1 MAEVWL
7 ATDLSLDR
15 RVALKWLKPSLAAD
29 PVVAERFRREAV
41 AVARLTH
48 PNIVAVHDVFA
59 EGTRQAVVMQLV
71 DGKSLRQLL
80 DVQTRLSPELTIHI
94 GTCVAAALD
103 AAHRAGFVHRDVKPG
118 NILVTP
124 DGRVLLTDFGIAK
137 GLDGGDDLTSDNVM
151 MGTAK
156 YLSPE
161 QVRGRKL
168 DGRADLYSLGLVLYE
183 CLAGRV
189 PFIGETDA
197 DTALAR
203 LQRDPTDLA
212 RLRPTLSR
220 GLVDLIHR
228 LLARNPNRRPASGA
242 DLRAELLRLA
252 GETSAPVGR
261 LDDGRRL
268 PGQPPL
274 RRPPRRL
281 DPASAQA
288 RGRAL
293 AARAIAGEVTPPR
306 PPARYADEPPER
318 TPTAGPGVRGRPAR
332 DMQTRFAPSFVV
344 ICLLLAIGIV
354 VSLVLWAT
362 IRPDDPGRRRRPPSR
377 PSRPPPPWRRRVRPP
392 ASQAIEIATLASFDP
407 GVDGGNGE
415 ENESL
420 VNDVRADGDPSTN
433 WTTECY
439 SDKYMGKAGVG
450 VVATLSGPASG
461 TVSFDVGSAPYIV
474 DVFATADEQIPAQID
489 HWGAS
494 LKRLVGS
501 SPASHEVTIPST
513 ARHVLVLFRE
523 AGRSSIVPTQRLLSR
538 RCSASSPSPPA
549 VDQPP
554 TMRAATAD
562 DRTLVAAAQAGDR
575 QALDTLLRRHYD
587 RVHAVCRRIAG
598 SSRDADDA
606 AQEAMI
612 SIVRG
617 LPRFDGRSAFST
629 WTYRI
634 ATNAAL
640 DELRKR
646 GRRPALHVDGEAGD
660 SRHDV
665 VDPLAHR
672 RVDGVVDRLAIDE
685 ALDELPEEF
694 RARRRAA
701 RSVRLRLRRDR
712 RHPRRSRRH
721 GEVAHRPRAFPACRP
736 AREPLPIRRA
746 SKRHSPER
754 SDR

>member
-59 EGTRQAVVMQLV
+59 EGGRQAVVMQLV

-161 QVRGRKL
+161 QVRGRRL

-228 LLARNPNRRPASGA
+228 LLARNPNRRPATGA

-252 GETSAPVGR
+252 GEPASTLDHIDTAP
-261 LDDGRRL
+261 RRL
-268 PGQPPL
+268 PGQPPM
-274 RRPPRRL
+274 RRTGRRI

-293 AARAIAGEVTPPR
+293 AARAIAGEATPPR
-306 PPARYADEPPER
+306 PPSRLAEEPRER
-318 TPTAGPGVRGRPAR
+318 TPTAGPATPWSTGARHADTIRAVVRRR
-332 DMQTRFAPSFVV
+332 
-344 ICLLLAIGIV
+344 LLAAGDRHRRVARV
-354 VSLVLWAT
+354 VG
-362 IRPDDPGRRRRPPSR
+362 DDPSRRPQVADVHGRRRRRR
-377 PSRPPPPWRRRVRPP
+377 PGGHDDCAPRPRRWPEVPIQVV
-392 ASQAIEIATLASFDP
+392 ALASYDP
-407 GVDGGNGE
+407 PVDGGNGE
-415 ENESL
+415 EHDNL
-420 VNDVRADGDPSTN
+420 VDDASADGDPATN

-439 SDKYMGKAGVG
+439 SDQYMGKAGVG
-450 VVATLSGPASG
+450 VVMSLSAPASG
-461 TVSFDVGSAPYIV
+461 TVNFDVGSAPYVV
-474 DVFATADEQIPAQID
+474 DVFATAGEQIPAQID
-489 HWGAS
+489 LWGER
-494 LKRLVGS
+494 LERLVGT
-501 SPASHEVTIPST
+501 SPAPHTVTIPT
-513 ARHVLVLFRE
+513 AARHVLVLFR
-523 AGRSSIVPTQRLLSR
+523 
-538 RCSASSPSPPA
+538 
-549 VDQPP
+549 
-554 TMRAATAD
+554 
-562 DRTLVAAAQAGDR
+562 QAGNAPSCGHPY
-575 QALDTLLRRHYD
+575 QAVLGELAFTP
-587 RVHAVCRRIAG
+587 AG
-598 SSRDADDA
+598 
-606 AQEAMI
+606 
-612 SIVRG
+612 
-617 LPRFDGRSAFST
+617 
-629 WTYRI
+629 
-634 ATNAAL
+634 
-640 DELRKR
+640 
-646 GRRPALHVDGEAGD
+646 
-660 SRHDV
+660 
-665 VDPLAHR
+665 
-672 RVDGVVDRLAIDE
+672 
-685 ALDELPEEF
+685 
-694 RARRRAA
+694 
-701 RSVRLRLRRDR
+701 
-712 RHPRRSRRH
+712 
-721 GEVAHRPRAFPACRP
+721 
-736 AREPLPIRRA
+736 
-746 SKRHSPER
+746 
-754 SDR
+754 

>member
-1 MAEVWL
+1 MPAPTTPPAPGASPDQGERPLVLAGRYRLERRLAQGGMAEVWL

-59 EGTRQAVVMQLV
+59 EGGRQAVVMQLV

-161 QVRGRKL
+161 QVRGRRL

-228 LLARNPNRRPASGA
+228 LLARNPNRRPATGA

-252 GETSAPVGR
+252 GEPASTLDHIDTAP
-261 LDDGRRL
+261 RRL
-268 PGQPPL
+268 PGQPPM
-274 RRPPRRL
+274 RRTGRRI

-293 AARAIAGEVTPPR
+293 AARAIAGEATPPR
-306 PPARYADEPPER
+306 PPSRLAEQPRER
-318 TPTAGPGVRGRPAR
+318 TPTAGPRLHGRPAR

-344 ICLLLAIGIV
+344 VCLLLAIGIV

-362 IRPDDPGRRRRPPSR
+362 IRPDDPKSPTSTVAGAGPAATTTMPA
-377 PSRPPPPWRRRVRPP
+377 PP
-392 ASQAIEIATLASFDP
+392 AVAGGSIQVVALASYDP
-407 GVDGGNGE
+407 PVDGGNGE
-415 ENESL
+415 ENDNIVDDAS
-420 VNDVRADGDPSTN
+420 ADGDPATN
-433 WTTECY
+433 WMTECY
-439 SDKYMGKAGVG
+439 SDQYMGKAGVG
-450 VVATLSGPASG
+450 VVMSLSAPASG
-461 TVSFDVGSAPYIV
+461 TVNLDVGSAPYVV
-474 DVFATADEQIPAQID
+474 DVFATAGEQIPAQID
-489 HWGAS
+489 LWGER
-494 LKRLVGS
+494 LDRLVGT
-501 SPASHEVTIPST
+501 SPAPHTVTIPT
-513 ARHVLVLFRE
+513 AARHVLVLFR
-523 AGRSSIVPTQRLLSR
+523 
-538 RCSASSPSPPA
+538 
-549 VDQPP
+549 
-554 TMRAATAD
+554 
-562 DRTLVAAAQAGDR
+562 QAGNAPSCGHPY
-575 QALDTLLRRHYD
+575 QAVLGELAFTP
-587 RVHAVCRRIAG
+587 AG
-598 SSRDADDA
+598 
-606 AQEAMI
+606 
-612 SIVRG
+612 
-617 LPRFDGRSAFST
+617 
-629 WTYRI
+629 
-634 ATNAAL
+634 
-640 DELRKR
+640 
-646 GRRPALHVDGEAGD
+646 
-660 SRHDV
+660 
-665 VDPLAHR
+665 
-672 RVDGVVDRLAIDE
+672 
-685 ALDELPEEF
+685 
-694 RARRRAA
+694 
-701 RSVRLRLRRDR
+701 
-712 RHPRRSRRH
+712 
-721 GEVAHRPRAFPACRP
+721 
-736 AREPLPIRRA
+736 
-746 SKRHSPER
+746 
-754 SDR
+754 